1 MNRSAKKQGV
11 LVRLRTIRLKRS
23 AHRADEDFCAICE
36 IGYDEDDR
44 VISLPCNKNHYF
56 HSKCI
61 RAWLTSAETCPVC
74 KRPIV
79 L

>member
-1 MNRSAKKQGV
+1 M
-11 LVRLRTIRLKRS
+11 LVRLRTMRLKRS
-23 AHRADEDFCAICE
+23 AGAEEEDCCAICD

-44 VISLPCNKNHYF
+44 VITLPCSKNHYF

-61 RAWLTSAETCPVC
+61 RAWLNNAESCPVC